1 MDNVANFK
9 SMLDADGNEDMKARA
24 QKAAAHV
31 IGLAAQQGISM
42 SVDDVYSLPSVRLM
56 TLLDEDAPVGD
67 WFSEAEQAGLE
78 SFRAAAEEKALMG
91 AVADRKNTE
100 HAKAVDALNEELSK
114 LSPAEKMRRARE
126 LGMRLPGP
134 GETTR
139 PPLTVEEKATELA
152 ALERLPAAMK
162 LARYREVFG

>member
-1 MDNVANFK
+1 MDNLANFK

-42 SVDDVYSLPSVRLM
+42 SVEEAYALPSVRLM
-56 TLLDEDAPVGD
+56 TLLDEGAPVGD
-67 WFSEAEQAGLE
+67 WFAEAEQAGLE
-78 SFRAAAEEKALMG
+78 SFRSAAEEKALMS
-91 AVADRKNTE
+91 AVADSKNTE
-100 HAKAVDALNEELSK
+100 HAKAVDTLNEELSK
-114 LSPAEKMRRARE
+114 LTPAEKMRRARE

-134 GETTR
+134 GEKGRAPMT
-139 PPLTVEEKATELA
+139 PEEKAA
-152 ALERLPAAMK
+152 ALVELERLPIAMK